1 MNLTEVLLA
10 VIVSLAVLAGGYT
23 LYNSV
28 SDKNAVS
35 ATMQNLSLLR
45 ANIDDLYA
53 GNYAGLA
60 SDAADG
66 TLHKTGVLPDA
77 LADLSDGGKPASKW
91 GAIDI
96 EGTDDGSG
104 YTIAFEGLG
113 KDVCMHLG
121 RFQYRTWAKVE
132 AGETAVWTRGTDT
145 ALNASALASACKDGN
160 VTLTFTAP

>member
-28 SDKNAVS
+28 ADKNAVS

-53 GNYAGLA
+53 GNYASLA

-77 LADLSDGGKPASKW
+77 LADLSDGGKPATKW
-91 GAIDI
+91 GPISI
-96 EGTDDGSG
+96 EGTEDGSG
-104 YTIAFEGLG
+104 YTISFEGLDR
-113 KDVCMHLG
+113 DVCMHLG
-121 RFQYRTWAKVE
+121 RFQHRTWAKIE
-132 AGETAVWTRGTDT
+132 AGETAVWTRGTDA
-145 ALNASALASACKDGN
+145 ALNVSALASACKGDN
-160 VTLTFTAP
+160 VTVAFTAP

>member
-77 LADLSDGGKPASKW
+77 LADLSDGGKPATKW

-96 EGTDDGSG
+96 EGTDDGAG

-121 RFQYRTWAKVE
+121 R
-132 AGETAVWTRGTDT
+132 
-145 ALNASALASACKDGN
+145 SS
-160 VTLTFTAP
+160 TAPGPRSRPARPPSGPAAPTPLSMPAPWPPRARTAT